1 VNQPAALDTLDGY
14 CLAEEVIHALAC
26 GALEEKQRSKAL
38 EHLDECDV
46 CQALLAD
53 EVRDLP
59 ASGSADDPGLPTL
72 IQLGALVAGRYRIQH
87 FVARGGMGEVY
98 EAWDELLAERV
109 ALKTINPLVASA
121 DQVRASARFRQE
133 VQLSRRVADAHVCRI
148 YEFGQHLVR
157 GFGAVSYLT
166 MEFIEGQ
173 TLGARLRQGPPLAL
187 NEVVEL
193 SRQMLRG
200 LGAAHAVGVL
210 HRDFKSDNVL
220 LRAAAS
226 GGLHAVIMDFGLA
239 RVLGDQAHR
248 FTERHELV
256 GSAAY
261 MAPEQ
266 LEEGAELS
274 EATDVYAFGVVLFEM
289 LTGRLPFE
297 GTAPVAVALRRLS
310 HPAPPPSIHVPELS
324 SGWDQLVLRC
334 LDRST
339 SRRFA
344 STGEVAAALEALVN
358 ESPRHARRRQEK
370 RRSVAI
376 GVGAGALLLGALTLS
391 ASRGRSSEALAPE
404 PPPSVTLALE
414 PRNLQPQDPAASAP
428 AAAPSAAPVPAAGA
442 AVPVEAASLGA
453 APTSSELAALP
464 PPEPA
469 NAETLGAS
477 RASAIEPA
485 RAAEPSDDTLA
496 GVASAP
502 VVAPPIASPAP
513 PARARRE
520 TRPRPDAH
528 RGAAASSSSAAAAAQ
543 PASSASTAAHVTAG
557 GTATAAPP
565 ADVRDIFFLEAPSER
580 PAQNAER

>member
-1 VNQPAALDTLDGY
+1 MNEPATPDTLDGY

-26 GALEEKQRSKAL
+26 GGLEEKERSKAL
-38 EHLDECDV
+38 SHLDECEV

-59 ASGSADDPGLPTL
+59 QSGSAEDAGLPTL
-72 IQLGALVAGRYRIQH
+72 IQLDALVAGRYRIQH

-121 DQVRASARFRQE
+121 DQARATARFRQE

-173 TLGARLRQGPPLAL
+173 TLGARLRQGPELGIQ
-187 NEVVEL
+187 EVAEL

-220 LRAAAS
+220 LRATPS

-239 RVLGDQAHR
+239 RVLGDHAHR

-297 GTAPVAVALRRLS
+297 GSAPVAVALRRLS
-310 HPAPPPSIHVPELS
+310 HPAPPPSVHVPELS
-324 SGWDQLVLRC
+324 VAWDQLVLRC
-334 LDRST
+334 LDRDT
-339 SRRFA
+339 SRRF
-344 STGEVAAALEALVN
+344 S
-358 ESPRHARRRQEK
+358 
-370 RRSVAI
+370 
-376 GVGAGALLLGALTLS
+376 
-391 ASRGRSSEALAPE
+391 
-404 PPPSVTLALE
+404 
-414 PRNLQPQDPAASAP
+414 
-428 AAAPSAAPVPAAGA
+428 
-442 AVPVEAASLGA
+442 
-453 APTSSELAALP
+453 
-464 PPEPA
+464 
-469 NAETLGAS
+469 
-477 RASAIEPA
+477 
-485 RAAEPSDDTLA
+485 
-496 GVASAP
+496 
-502 VVAPPIASPAP
+502 
-513 PARARRE
+513 
-520 TRPRPDAH
+520 
-528 RGAAASSSSAAAAAQ
+528 
-543 PASSASTAAHVTAG
+543 
-557 GTATAAPP
+557 
-565 ADVRDIFFLEAPSER
+565 
-580 PAQNAER
+580 